1 MYMHRTDT
9 HTRLQARLIDTG
21 VKKLAQ
27 LFTKLV
33 AEGSS
38 GAPPGGSTFELT
50 PFPPELYST
59 LTPLVTFLRG
69 LPLPATHPSHPAAN
83 AIQSALREAQRGYA
97 DMRGNWGRKC
107 LDVYARRVLERAET
121 MDGVNAGREVG
132 KWTQNLLDVAEVR

>member
-38 GAPPGGSTFELT
+38 GAPPGGSSFELT
-50 PFPPELYST
+50 PFPPELYTT

-97 DMRGNWGRKC
+97 DMRGDAQ
-107 LDVYARRVLERAET
+107 L
-121 MDGVNAGREVG
+121 
-132 KWTQNLLDVAEVR
+132 